1 MTWKDDIDDFGKTSI
16 ILHWISALLVLT
28 LLVLGFWSYLL
39 GRGPERSALLDIHVS
54 LGLTLIPIHI
64 ARVFWRWRYGKPV
77 TEHQSKALQLLA
89 ETVWRLLLVLIAIQL
104 LTGPLLVWLHGRG
117 LGFYGL
123 FTIPSPILRDEDL
136 HANLIRPLH
145 LLGGILITLTILLHL
160 AGALKHVLI
169 NRDDVVGRMFGRK
182 SEARGQLE

>member
-1 MTWKDDIDDFGKTSI
+1 MTWKDGIDDFGKTSI

-64 ARVFWRWRYGKPV
+64 LRVYWRWRYGKPV
-77 TEHQSKALQLLA
+77 TEQQSKALQVLA
-89 ETVWRLLLVLIAIQL
+89 ETVWRLLLVLIALQL
-104 LTGPLLVWLHGRG
+104 LTGPLLVWLHDRD

-123 FTIPSPILRDEDL
+123 FRIPSPIVRDEQL
-136 HANLIRPLH
+136 HANLVRPLH
-145 LLGGILITLTILLHL
+145 LVGGILLSLTILLHL
-160 AGALKHVLI
+160 GGALKHVLI
-169 NRDDVVGRMFGRK
+169 DRDDVVGRMFGRK
-182 SEARGQLE
+182 RGAMGRAE